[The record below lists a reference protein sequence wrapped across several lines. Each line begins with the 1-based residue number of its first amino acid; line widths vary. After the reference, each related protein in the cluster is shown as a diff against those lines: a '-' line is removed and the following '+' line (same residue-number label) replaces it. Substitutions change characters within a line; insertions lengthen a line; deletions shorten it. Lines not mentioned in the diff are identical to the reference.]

1 MKITRSQ
8 LNQLIAEELNVGVP
22 TASMEEEIAHLP
34 SYKEGPRELLDTPHQ
49 IVWTW
54 HHSDTGASYFGVYK
68 SDGVSLETETMD
80 ELLAFIEAEPDEQV
94 FEWEMRTRDKEG
106 TKRMLN
112 TYRRVM
118 RAFLN

>member
-8 LNQLIAEELNVGVP
+8 LKQLIAEELTRKVGVP
-22 TASMEEEIAHLP
+22 TAAMEEEIDHLA
-34 SYKEGPRELLDTPHQ
+34 SYEEGPRQLLDTPHQ
-49 IVWTW
+49 IEWSW
-54 HHSDTGASYFGVYK
+54 HDGWFGVYK
-68 SDGVSLETETMD
+68 SDGDILETETMD